1 LDNKK
6 NFIAFLILSMAVL
19 VLSQKLFPPPAPPAA
34 KDGAKLGAA
43 ADKDQAAKGDGD
55 AELVAGPEEPAED
68 DAVDD
73 DEAAAEPAPPVDEE
87 PLQFVSLGSLDRDAG
102 YRMLVTLTNQG
113 AAVKR
118 AELTSPRFL
127 DLVDRSGYLGHL
139 EFDNTPTGPKIRVIG
154 AGTPAEKAGLQVG
167 DVITGIERTA
177 GKMVDVKTGQDLHD
191 VRAKTRAGQEIVLR
205 VVRDGGAPQSM
216 SAKLVRRPL
225 EVIRPEIDNIRMRD
239 GKVPPGFIDPPSFL
253 ASVSSLERI
262 PLKGARAERIH
273 KWLEEG
279 NWKVTA
285 SDASSA
291 TFERTLPKENLSLI
305 KRYKLEAVPAASR
318 DNVNYPA
325 YNLTLDVEVKNAS
338 EKEQNIAYR
347 LDGPNGL
354 PMEGWWYAHKISR
367 DHWFAGAGLRDV
379 IVRYQGQSVTQFDG
393 PTIAEDGTMA
403 MGQGASLAF
412 VGVDAVYFS
421 SVIIPVKKSLDEDW
435 FDFTEALR
443 VGPKP
448 AGDTPVRFT
457 NVSCRVT
464 RKPIQLAAG
473 ASHVDSYTLFIGPK
487 RPELLS
493 EYKAA
498 GDPNYSLRDIIFYG
512 MWPFGAVARGMLAVL
527 HFFHSIVG
535 NFGIAI
541 IMLTVLVRGAMFP
554 ISFKQTQN
562 MARMQALKPEL
573 DRITE
578 KYKTDMQKR
587 SAAMQELYRKN
598 KINPLGGCLPV
609 VLQLP
614 IFIGLYRSIMI
625 DVELRQ
631 TPLFSEAIRWCSDL
645 SSPDMLYDWSWFMPH
660 FVNNGEGIFGLGPY
674 FNLLPIITVVLF
686 LVSMKMSM
694 PEPTNEQAVM
704 QQKMMKYMTGF
715 MGLLFYKVASG
726 LCLYFIAS
734 SLWGL
739 GERRLLKKAKNDDGT
754 AVAKTPSPP
763 PRPSTNGSNGSPD
776 KRGSKEKRKR

>member
-1 LDNKK
+1 
-6 NFIAFLILSMAVL
+6 
-19 VLSQKLFPPPAPPAA
+19 
-34 KDGAKLGAA
+34 
-43 ADKDQAAKGDGD
+43 
-55 AELVAGPEEPAED
+55 
-68 DAVDD
+68 
-73 DEAAAEPAPPVDEE
+73 
-87 PLQFVSLGSLDRDAG
+87 
-102 YRMLVTLTNQG
+102 
-113 AAVKR
+113 
-118 AELTSPRFL
+118 
-127 DLVDRSGYLGHL
+127 
-139 EFDNTPTGPKIRVIG
+139 
-154 AGTPAEKAGLQVG
+154 
-167 DVITGIERTA
+167 
-177 GKMVDVKTGQDLHD
+177 
-191 VRAKTRAGQEIVLR
+191 
-205 VVRDGGAPQSM
+205 
-216 SAKLVRRPL
+216 
-225 EVIRPEIDNIRMRD
+225 
-239 GKVPPGFIDPPSFL
+239 
-253 ASVSSLERI
+253 
-262 PLKGARAERIH
+262 
-273 KWLEEG
+273 
-279 NWKVTA
+279 
-285 SDASSA
+285 
-291 TFERTLPKENLSLI
+291 
-305 KRYKLEAVPAASR
+305 
-318 DNVNYPA
+318 
-325 YNLTLDVEVKNAS
+325 
-338 EKEQNIAYR
+338 
-347 LDGPNGL
+347 
-354 PMEGWWYAHKISR
+354 
-367 DHWFAGAGLRDV
+367 
-379 IVRYQGQSVTQFDG
+379 VTQFDG
-393 PTIAEDGTMA
+393 PTIAEDGNTA

-412 VGVDAVYFS
+412 VGVDAVYIS

-448 AGDTPVRFT
+448 PGDTPARFT

-660 FVNNGEGIFGLGPY
+660 YVNNGEGIFGLGPY

-754 AVAKTPSPP
+754 AVVKSPTPP
-763 PRPSTNGSNGSPD
+763 PRPSTNGTNGSPD
-776 KRGSKEKRKR
+776 KRGAKEKRKR